1 MAGPAKVI
9 IITKKAKGH
18 GGHHGGAWKVAYA
31 DFVTAM
37 MALFILLWILS
48 QTDKEVKQKLSE
60 YFRSGVFSGAPSALQ
75 GGSGL
80 LDKGYLDPT
89 GSESKELELE
99 TLEATAR
106 RVEKFLR
113 TQATGN
119 EDLAKLMKDVH
130 VQVTDEGLLI
140 QIVDTKGSMLF
151 DVNSSDLKPALVELL
166 KLLGPMLHRIG
177 NRVQIHGHTDGRKF
191 PAGSHKTNWGLSF
204 ERADAARGIL
214 EPLLN
219 AGQLMGVYAHGDSQ
233 PTEADPLAPA
243 NRRLAIL
250 AVNRDTPIPKP
261 TTITVSNDAKSSD
274 DHVAGAGAARPAS
287 SAAKSAPSSEAKPAS
302 SAAPKQEHGEPH
314 APAGHA
320 PKPHDE
326 PKPH

>member
-1 MAGPAKVI
+1 
-9 IITKKAKGH
+9 
-18 GGHHGGAWKVAYA
+18 
-31 DFVTAM
+31 
-37 MALFILLWILS
+37 
-48 QTDKEVKQKLSE
+48 
-60 YFRSGVFSGAPSALQ
+60 VFSGAPSALQ

-99 TLEATAR
+99 TLEVTAR
-106 RVEKFLR
+106 KVEKFLR

-119 EDLAKLMKDVH
+119 DDLAKLMKDVH

-166 KLLGPMLHRIG
+166 KLIGPMLHRIG

-219 AGQLMGVYAHGDSQ
+219 PGQLMGVYAHGDSQ

-250 AVNRDTPIPKP
+250 AVHRDTPVPKP
-261 TTITVSNDAKSSD
+261 TTITVSDDAKGSD
-274 DHVAGAGAARPAS
+274 DHVAGAGAPKPAS
-287 SAAKSAPSSEAKPAS
+287 SAATSAPSSEAKPAS
-302 SAAPKQEHGEPH
+302 SAAPKPEHGEPH
-314 APAGHA
+314 EPGGHA

-326 PKPH
+326 PKAH

>member
-48 QTDKEVKQKLSE
+48 QTDKDVKQKISE
-60 YFRSGVFSGAPSALQ
+60 YFRTGVFSGAPSALQ

-89 GSESKELELE
+89 GADSKDLELE
-99 TLEATAR
+99 TLEVTAR
-106 RVEKFLR
+106 KVEKFLR
-113 TQATGN
+113 TQASGN
-119 EDLAKLMKDVH
+119 EELAKLMKDVH

-151 DVNSSDLKPALVELL
+151 DVNSSDLKPPLVELL

-191 PAGSHKTNWGLSF
+191 PPGSPKTNWGLSF
-204 ERADAARGIL
+204 ERADAARGVL

-219 AGQLMGVYAHGDSQ
+219 PGQLMGVYAHGDSQ

-250 AVNRDTPIPKP
+250 AVNKDQPASKP
-261 TTITVSNDAKSSD
+261 TTVTVSNEAKSSD
-274 DHVAGAGAARPAS
+274 DHVAGAGAPR
-287 SAAKSAPSSEAKPAS
+287 PSSEAKPTPS
-302 SAAPKQEHGEPH
+302 SEAKPTPSSEAKPTPSSGARPAPH
-314 APAGHA
+314 
-320 PKPHDE
+320 
-326 PKPH
+326 